1 MTVQV
6 VALLIFIG
14 LQAADIWTT
23 QKALKMGKREM
34 NPLLAK
40 LFEYADPVGVMVA
53 VKLAGVWALW
63 WVDNHLITLAACMV
77 YVIVINN
84 NLDAIEKK

>member
-1 MTVQV
+1 MIET

-40 LFEYADPVGVMVA
+40 LFEYADPVSVMVI

-63 WVDNHLITLAACMV
+63 WLDNHLITLVACLI
-77 YVIVINN
+77 YIAVINN
-84 NLDAIEKK
+84 NLDVIEKK

>member
-1 MTVQV
+1 MIEA
-6 VALLIFIG
+6 VALIIFIG

-40 LFEYADPVGVMVA
+40 LFEYADPVGVMVI

-63 WVDNHLITLAACMV
+63 WLDNHLITLAACMV

>member
-1 MTVQV
+1 MIET

-40 LFEYADPVGVMVA
+40 LFEYADPVGVMVI

-63 WVDNHLITLAACMV
+63 WLDNHLITLAACMV

-84 NLDAIEKK
+84 NLNAIEKK